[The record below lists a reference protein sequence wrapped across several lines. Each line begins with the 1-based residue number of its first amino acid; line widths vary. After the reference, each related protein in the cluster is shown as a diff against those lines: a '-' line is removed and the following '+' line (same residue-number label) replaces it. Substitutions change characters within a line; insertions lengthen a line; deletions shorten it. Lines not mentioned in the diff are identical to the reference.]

1 MIIFTTITNAYDRIP
16 DHYYD
21 PDVKYVLFYD
31 EDIEQKGPWEF
42 IRIPKGGD
50 PVLKSY
56 RIRTLSHLYFNE
68 PHVWIDAC
76 YTMTPEFVKNSREFL
91 SYPIVLHRHPEGRT
105 LLGEFLKLYTSG
117 FVPENRLYKCAEDI
131 VSTGYKPSMFDHT
144 INCCIWR
151 QVTPQ
156 VIDFNVEYWRWYE
169 QYRLYHGCQITS
181 AIAEYLAFGK
191 NVPRAPLMV
200 NLSKEHRMKNYDSS
214 YEFVENEGGISRFKN
229 NMGRILGAAV

>member
-21 PDVKYVLFYD
+21 PNVKYVLFYD

-56 RIRTLSHLYFNE
+56 RIRTLSHLYFDE

-91 SYPIVLHRHPEGRT
+91 SYPIVLHKHPEGRT
-105 LLGEFLKLYTSG
+105 LLGEFLKLYTWG
-117 FVPENRLYKCAEDI
+117 FVPEDILYECGRDI
-131 VSTGYKPSMFDHT
+131 ASTGYKPSMFDHT

-191 NVPRAPLMV
+191 NVPRSPLMV
-200 NLSKEHRMKNYDSS
+200 DLSKKYRAKQYDTS
-214 YEFVENEGGISRFKN
+214 YNFVENVSDISRFKN
-229 NMGRILGAAV
+229 NMRRILGAAF